1 MKQLKGYM
9 HGANLGHWLS
19 QYGSKSEAHWNS
31 YITKKDIARMAE
43 WGIDHIRLP
52 VDYMLFETDENK
64 PMTYDEAR
72 LTYIDNA
79 IDWCGEYGIN
89 LILDLHHAPGFF
101 FGNGEKNDLFT
112 NATSR
117 ARYLA
122 IWRMFAIRYRGIGDR
137 LIFELLNELVW
148 DSSDPWNIL
157 WQEACDIIW
166 RESPMRRIIVGSNRW
181 NSMDELKN
189 LAVID
194 DERVIYTFHC
204 YEPFWFTHQ
213 RAQWI
218 PGMRDY
224 TKPCEYPFR
233 PADHAEY
240 NGGSV
245 VRDYAGYDIVDRR
258 YLEDRLKK
266 SLDVFIETTG
276 KTVYCGEYGAI
287 VNCPRDSAIRWLED
301 IGSLLNERGIGRAVW
316 SYRGFSAITSPDN
329 ESWDAEMVRAI
340 VK

>member
-1 MKQLKGYM
+1 M
-9 HGANLGHWLS
+9 S
-19 QYGSKSEAHWNS
+19 RSGS
-31 YITKKDIARMAE
+31 
-43 WGIDHIRLP
+43 
-52 VDYMLFETDENK
+52 
-64 PMTYDEAR
+64 
-72 LTYIDNA
+72 
-79 IDWCGEYGIN
+79 
-89 LILDLHHAPGFF
+89 
-101 FGNGEKNDLFT
+101 
-112 NATSR
+112 
-117 ARYLA
+117 
-122 IWRMFAIRYRGIGDR
+122 
-137 LIFELLNELVW
+137 
-148 DSSDPWNIL
+148 
-157 WQEACDIIW
+157 
-166 RESPMRRIIVGSNRW
+166 
-181 NSMDELKN
+181 
-189 LAVID
+189 
-194 DERVIYTFHC
+194 
-204 YEPFWFTHQ
+204 HQ
-213 RAQWI
+213 RAVDTRYARLHKALQ
-218 PGMRDY
+218 
-224 TKPCEYPFR
+224 YPFR

>member
-1 MKQLKGYM
+1 
-9 HGANLGHWLS
+9 
-19 QYGSKSEAHWNS
+19 
-31 YITKKDIARMAE
+31 
-43 WGIDHIRLP
+43 
-52 VDYMLFETDENK
+52 MLFETDENK

-101 FGNGEKNDLFT
+101 LAMVKRTICSQMQPAVRVF
-112 NATSR
+112 
-117 ARYLA
+117 LA

-157 WQEACDIIW
+157 WREACDIIW

-245 VRDYAGYDIVDRR
+245 DRDYAGYDIVDGGILR
-258 YLEDRLKK
+258 
-266 SLDVFIETTG
+266 
-276 KTVYCGEYGAI
+276 
-287 VNCPRDSAIRWLED
+287 
-301 IGSLLNERGIGRAVW
+301 IG
-316 SYRGFSAITSPDN
+316 
-329 ESWDAEMVRAI
+329 
-340 VK
+340 